1 MKNKYLIIGNS
12 AAAIGAIEAIR
23 QKDKKGKIVLI
34 SDELYPAYSRPL
46 ISYLLAGKVSE
57 EKMFYRAQS
66 FYEENEVEA
75 FLGEQVIRVF
85 PSGKK
90 VKLRNGK
97 RISFTQLLIA
107 TGGKSIVPE
116 VKGGNLKGIFTF
128 ITWDDAKRIKAFI
141 DKNKVQK
148 ATVIGGGLIGLK
160 AAEALIDLG
169 MKVTIVELADRVLSA
184 TFDREASAIIETA
197 LKEVNCRLI
206 ARNTVENIQG
216 KKGKV
221 NSILLRDKK
230 GLPADLII
238 FAIGVAPNLAVVRDS
253 GIKINRGI
261 LVNSRMRTNLPH
273 IYAAG
278 DVAEAYDLL
287 LRTHRPIPIWPN
299 AYKQGSIAGYN
310 MSGANKEYRGSFA
323 MNSVE
328 LCGIPT
334 ISVGITDPKQDG
346 YEIIRE
352 SNPARRQYKKIVLKD
367 DRIVGAI
374 FINDIERAGIITG
387 LIKDKVE
394 VSSFKDHLMREDFGL
409 ISLPKEYRKHL
420 VMGVGI
426 EV

>member
-23 QKDKKGKIVLI
+23 QKDKQGKIILV
-34 SDELYPAYSRPL
+34 SDEPYPAYSRPL
-46 ISYLLAGKVSE
+46 ISYLLAGKVDE

-66 FYEENEVEA
+66 FYGENEVEA
-75 FLGEQVIRVF
+75 LLGEQVISVF
-85 PSGKK
+85 PSEKK

-97 RISFTQLLIA
+97 RISYTQLLIA

-128 ITWDDAKRIKAFI
+128 TTWDDAKKIKAFI
-141 DKNKVQK
+141 DKNKVK
-148 ATVIGGGLIGLK
+148 KTTVIGGGLIGLK
-160 AAEALIDLG
+160 AAEALIELG

-184 TFDREASAIIETA
+184 TFDREASAIIEAA
-197 LKEVNCRLI
+197 LKEVDCRLI
-206 ARNTVENIQG
+206 ARNTVEDIRG

-238 FAIGVAPNLAVVRDS
+238 FAIGVTPNMAVVKDS

-261 LVNSRMRTNLPH
+261 LVNSRMRTNLPR

-278 DVAEAYDLL
+278 DVAEAYDFLL
-287 LRTHRPIPIWPN
+287 HAHRPIPIWPN

-310 MSGANKEYRGSFA
+310 MSGADREYRGSFA

-328 LCGIPT
+328 LCGVPT

-352 SNPARRQYKKIVLKD
+352 SNPARKQYKKIVLKD
-367 DRIVGAI
+367 NRIVGAI
-374 FINDIERAGIITG
+374 FINDIDRAGIITG
-387 LIKDKVE
+387 LIKDEVE

-420 VMGVGI
+420 VTGAGI

>member
-23 QKDKKGKIVLI
+23 KKDKKGKIILI
-34 SDELYPAYSRPL
+34 SDEPYPAYSRPL
-46 ISYLLAGKVSE
+46 ISYLLAGKVDE

-66 FYEENEVEA
+66 FYGENEVEA
-75 FLGEQVIRVF
+75 LLGEQVIRIF

-128 ITWDDAKRIKAFI
+128 TAWDDAKRIKAFI
-141 DKNKVQK
+141 DKNKVK
-148 ATVIGGGLIGLK
+148 NTTVIGGGLIGLK
-160 AAEALIDLG
+160 AAEALIELG

-184 TFDREASAIIETA
+184 TFDREASAIIEAA

-206 ARNTVENIQG
+206 ARNTVEDIQG

-221 NSILLRDKK
+221 NSILLRNKK

-238 FAIGVAPNLAVVRDS
+238 FAIGVAPNVAVVKDS

-261 LVNSRMRTNLPH
+261 LVNNRMRTNLPH

-287 LRTHRPIPIWPN
+287 LHARRPIPIWPN

-310 MSGANKEYRGSFA
+310 MSGVDKEYRGSFA

-367 DRIVGAI
+367 NRIVGAI

-387 LIKDKVE
+387 LIKDEVE

-420 VMGVGI
+420 VTGAGI